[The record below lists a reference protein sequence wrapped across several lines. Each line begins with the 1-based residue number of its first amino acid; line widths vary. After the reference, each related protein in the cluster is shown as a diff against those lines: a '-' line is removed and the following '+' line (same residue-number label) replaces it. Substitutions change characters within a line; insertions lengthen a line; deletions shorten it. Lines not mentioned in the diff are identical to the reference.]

1 MSFSQLLSDFGVS
14 FQKEV
19 VEQKNFGF
27 LDLKFDRHKKR
38 QETDSSGKKH
48 FLPEYLILSDYFETS
63 QKQNLVFF
71 LRKKIV
77 KHALRIFIGWNLQP
91 SMMNF
96 RRKKM

>member
-27 LDLKFDRHKKR
+27 LDLKFDRNKKR

-48 FLPEYLILSDYFETS
+48 FLPEYLVLSDYFETS
-63 QKQNLVFF
+63 QIQNLVFF
-71 LRKKIV
+71 LQKKIS
-77 KHALRIFIGWNLQP
+77 KHALRIFIGWNLKP
-91 SMMNF
+91 V
-96 RRKKM
+96 